1 MSPADELPCWIYRS
15 PRKQEMY
22 LYLGVED
29 DFTCVPAELL
39 HRFGEP
45 AKVMQ
50 LSLHAQRKLARE
62 DVTKV
67 MENLV
72 ITSYSIHYTKLYEQ
86 AGQAEWQT
94 QSPTFS
100 PCRRA

>member
-67 MENLV
+67 MENLRTLGFHLQMPPKMQV
-72 ITSYSIHYTKLYEQ
+72 DLYE
-86 AGQAEWQT
+86 GD
-94 QSPTFS
+94 
-100 PCRRA
+100 

>member
-39 HRFGEP
+39 RRFGTP

-67 MENLV
+67 MENLRTLGFHLQMPPKMQV
-72 ITSYSIHYTKLYEQ
+72 DLYE
-86 AGQAEWQT
+86 GD
-94 QSPTFS
+94 
-100 PCRRA
+100 

>member
-39 HRFGEP
+39 RRFGEP

-62 DVTKV
+62 DVAKV
-67 MENLV
+67 MENLRTLGFHLQMPPKMQV
-72 ITSYSIHYTKLYEQ
+72 DLYE
-86 AGQAEWQT
+86 GD
-94 QSPTFS
+94 
-100 PCRRA
+100 